1 MKKFGIQFLVLLA
14 SVDAFLLG
22 PKLWACGSKPL
33 LAEDPAIQEKLLH
46 QSEDFSLLGNPI
58 EKNRLSKRKSLL
70 SRYYK
75 DHLSPPWW
83 VIQSELINSIGQ
95 APGVIV
101 GEPAVNLPQGRVQI
115 KDLPPG
121 ALDRIKNP
129 LISIEVQANSAPRAY
144 ALAFVL
150 KPQYQVGGTPI
161 RVWVSDP
168 ANPGL
173 PIPSAPP
180 APQID
185 LVSFVM
191 QNLQLALDGNPY
203 FLGFTP
209 KIHSPL
215 SPSFFMVFNREEVQ
229 FFADN
234 IGDAYRNINAVAE
247 DVFGDVLNLQYFGGI
262 VQVGVSTIER
272 GVQMLEAG
280 DRAVPIPI

>member
-1 MKKFGIQFLVLLA
+1 MKKFGIQFLLLLA
-14 SVDAFLLG
+14 SFNSFLLG
-22 PKLWACGSKPL
+22 PKLWACGSKRV
-33 LAEDPAIQEKLLH
+33 LAEDPTIQEKLLN
-46 QSEDFSLLGNPI
+46 QSEDFSLVENPMK
-58 EKNRLSKRKSLL
+58 KNRLPKRKSLL
-70 SRYYK
+70 SRYFK

-83 VIQSELINSIGQ
+83 VIQNELINSIGQ

-101 GEPAVNLPQGRVQI
+101 GEPAVNLPQGRVRI
-115 KDLPPG
+115 KDLSPG
-121 ALDRIKNP
+121 ALNAIKSP
-129 LISIEVQANSAPRAY
+129 LISIEVQASSPSRAY

-150 KPQYQVGGTPI
+150 KPQYQVGGTLI
-161 RVWVSDP
+161 SVWVSDP
-168 ANPGL
+168 DNPGL

-215 SPSFFMVFNREEVQ
+215 SPNFFMVFNREEVQ

-234 IGDAYRNINAVAE
+234 IGDAYRNINSVAE

-272 GVQMLEAG
+272 GVQMLVDEN
-280 DRAVPIPI
+280 RAVPVPI